1 MKKLQVRSM
10 RENLSKHPLHLILA
24 AFTITAGTSLI
35 FDDHYFFWPPG
46 FKEIYNSDFV
56 GTWAL
61 FTGLG
66 LIYVAMHRYIPSR
79 SNTIWLLSECGF
91 LGAMAGL
98 EISHGVVAHNDHMI
112 LFGVAYL
119 SFLMITLLIIKQNNT
134 NTDKINR
141 RLKRRDEK
149 MKG

>member
-1 MKKLQVRSM
+1 M
-10 RENLSKHPLHLILA
+10 RGNLSKHPLHLILA
-24 AFTITAGTSLI
+24 FFTIADGLCLI

-46 FKEIYNSDFV
+46 FSEVYNSDFV

-66 LIYVAMHRYIPSR
+66 LIYVATHKYIPSR

-98 EISHGVVAHNDHMI
+98 EISHGVVAHSNHMI
-112 LFGVAYL
+112 LFGLAYL
-119 SFLMITLLIIKQNNT
+119 SFLMIALLIIKQNNT
-134 NTDKINR
+134 NTNKINR